1 MSTQTTAQS
10 QGKIAHMISAALA
23 AQQGIE
29 KRPFFNSAISQP
41 IASQPGIR
49 AYRAKRK
56 AHNKNARRA
65 RRMTRLRG

>member
-1 MSTQTTAQS
+1 M
-10 QGKIAHMISAALA
+10 IAGALA
-23 AQQGIE
+23 AHQGIQ
-29 KRPFFNSAISQP
+29 KSPALNWGASQAI
-41 IASQPGIR
+41 AGQPGIR